1 MLDSQEDDM
10 PVTNEILPFAP
21 QATVALSEILSLAEY
36 TADSQRLRG
45 NQPGIARLEL
55 VNTVLKQTSHMTA
68 GLAQFIANRYDG
80 GVKDD
85 GNLDA
90 VESGLQ
96 AAIMSLVSGVTDPL
110 SKTLATLEAIRKS
123 WIGAPRYHRSTVLP
137 PDYAWVNG
145 DLILFEDRPEF
156 EEVYLAGGFEGMLL
170 EANATSEQI
179 AANLGKFRKHPNG
192 LGLYLPSCGEQ
203 FFRAWGQGTGDAGG
217 YNAPGL
223 PNIQGVSSGDN
234 CLTTHVLSIG
244 PVWTGPL
251 RVGYNLESAGEVY
264 ERRANPYEGLYG
276 GMQFDASRANAI
288 YGASPTVMPPSVNV
302 PCITYLG
309 LPA

>member
-1 MLDSQEDDM
+1 M
-10 PVTNEILPFAP
+10 PVINEILPFAP
-21 QATVALSEILSLAEY
+21 QATVELSEILSLADY
-36 TADSQRLRG
+36 TADMQRLRG

-55 VNTVLKQTSHMTA
+55 VNTVLRQTSHMAA

-203 FFRAWGQGTGDAGG
+203 FFRGWRPGAGREAGSWQQDAIRNILGQLGSIWSYKNTLPGGTGALSWTTSGEGG
-217 YNAPGL
+217 FAASSE
-223 PNIQGVSSGDN
+223 ITMQGV
-234 CLTTHVLSIG
+234 T
-244 PVWTGPL
+244 
-251 RVGYNLESAGEVY
+251 
-264 ERRANPYEGLYG
+264 
-276 GMQFDASRANAI
+276 FDASCVV
-288 YGASPTVMPPSVNV
+288 PTAEEDRPVNV
-302 PCITYLG
+302 ALPVILYLG

>member
-1 MLDSQEDDM
+1 M
-10 PVTNEILPFAP
+10 PFTNEILPFAP
-21 QATVALSEILSLAEY
+21 QATVALSEILSLADY

-55 VNTVLKQTSHMTA
+55 VNTVLKQTSHMAA

-110 SKTLATLEAIRKS
+110 AKTLATLEAIRKS

-156 EEVYLAGGFEGMLL
+156 EEVYLAGGFGGMLL

-203 FFRAWGQGTGDAGG
+203 FFRAWTGAGSAGG

-223 PNIQGVSSGDN
+223 PDIVGGWTAERYYNGGAGAVTNGAVKTTWAAGVSDMPAGSFFNMAQYVFNASGSN
-234 CLTTHVLSIG
+234 ST
-244 PVWTGPL
+244 
-251 RVGYNLESAGEVY
+251 
-264 ERRANPYEGLYG
+264 
-276 GMQFDASRANAI
+276 
-288 YGASPTVMPPSVNV
+288 YGASPTVMPASVDLPV
-302 PCITYLG
+302 CLYLG
-309 LPA
+309 IPA

>member
-1 MLDSQEDDM
+1 M

-203 FFRAWGQGTGDAGG
+203 FFRAWTLGAGREAGSWQQDAVQPGFTQLLGRQAGTGGG
-217 YNAPGL
+217 CVGPVSASG
-223 PNIQGVSSGDN
+223 GVT
-234 CLTTHVLSIG
+234 LTTKDTAIQ
-244 PVWTGPL
+244 
-251 RVGYNLESAGEVY
+251 Y
-264 ERRANPYEGLYG
+264 GLVSEASELA
-276 GMQFDASRANAI
+276 MQYTWKSTQRTADETH
-288 YGASPTVMPPSVNV
+288 PVNV
-302 PCITYLG
+302 AFPVCLYLG

>member
-1 MLDSQEDDM
+1 M

-123 WIGAPRYHRSTVLP
+123 WIGAPRYHRSTALP

-192 LGLYLPSCGEQ
+192 LGLYLPSCGDQ
-203 FFRAWGQGTGDAGG
+203 FFRAWTLGAGREAGSWQGDAVQPGFTQLLGRQAGTGGG
-217 YNAPGL
+217 
-223 PNIQGVSSGDN
+223 
-234 CLTTHVLSIG
+234 CIG
-244 PVWTGPL
+244 PV
-251 RVGYNLESAGEVY
+251 SASGGVTLTTKDTAIQYGLVSEVSELAVQY
-264 ERRANPYEGLYG
+264 TWKSTQRIAAETHP
-276 GMQFDASRANAI
+276 
-288 YGASPTVMPPSVNV
+288 VNV
-302 PCITYLG
+302 AFPVCLYLG
-309 LPA
+309 IPA

>member
-123 WIGAPRYHRSTVLP
+123 WIGAPRYHRSTALP

-145 DLILFEDRPEF
+145 DLIIFEDRPEF

-192 LGLYLPSCGEQ
+192 LGLYLPSCGDQ
-203 FFRAWGQGTGDAGG
+203 FFRAWTGGGGREAGSWQGDAVQPGFTQLLGRQAGTGGG
-217 YNAPGL
+217 
-223 PNIQGVSSGDN
+223 
-234 CLTTHVLSIG
+234 CIG
-244 PVWTGPL
+244 PV
-251 RVGYNLESAGEVY
+251 SASGGVTLTTKDTAIQYGLVSEVSELAVQY
-264 ERRANPYEGLYG
+264 TWKSTQRIAAETHP
-276 GMQFDASRANAI
+276 
-288 YGASPTVMPPSVNV
+288 VNV
-302 PCITYLG
+302 AFPVCLYLG
-309 LPA
+309 LPV